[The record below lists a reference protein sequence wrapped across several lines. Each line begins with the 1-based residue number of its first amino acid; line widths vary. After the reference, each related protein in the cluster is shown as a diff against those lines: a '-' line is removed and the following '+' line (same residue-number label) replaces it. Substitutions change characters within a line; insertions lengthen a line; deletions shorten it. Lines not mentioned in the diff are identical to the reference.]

1 MIHTWLNAVKA
12 IRKNAPFLSKIYC
25 YVPVGL
31 TLCLGV
37 GLSVASCAIAWKW
50 ENNQMKL
57 QFQQQVDNLAT
68 TLQRQIDE
76 YSYIALSVSAL
87 YAASP
92 EVTPKSYEAFTQHL
106 LWRYSGISTL
116 GWIKPVSAAQR
127 QAYEARMKRSGF
139 PDFYIYEQSP
149 TGEKVKSGWHPGYYP
164 ITFSPHREVVGFDIN
179 SDPLRKAALEK
190 ARDTGKLT
198 VTGRLESLTNH
209 QTSLAMLLAVYHKG
223 AAKEI
228 LQTGRQSFYGAIIGV
243 YSLADIIKASLK
255 GVNINHLNFSLY
267 DASAPNTERFLAF
280 YNSQTQQVLADPKD
294 EKLGKKESNRVL
306 CHNPKACQRI
316 IKVADR
322 KWSLRIVPMPEY
334 SGGQSHG
341 MAGVT
346 LLSGLLLTA
355 AMVAYLLRS
364 LRYTADIEA
373 ERAKSELLLLNI
385 LPHAIAQRLKQKH
398 ETIADSFAEVT
409 VLFADIVNFTQLSER
424 IPATELVQLLNEI
437 FSIFDQL
444 SEDHG
449 LEKIKTIGDA
459 YMVVGGLPT
468 PRSDHALAVI
478 EMALGMQQALYQL
491 SSQKGEAL
499 SIRIGINTG
508 PVVAGV
514 IGTKKFIYDLWGD
527 TVNTASRME
536 SHGIA
541 GAIQVTSSTYEL
553 CRDRYL
559 FEERGVIQ
567 VKGKGEMTTY
577 LLTGRKIDTMSHETS
592 DCNGYIP
599 S

>member
-1 MIHTWLNAVKA
+1 VC
-12 IRKNAPFLSKIYC
+12 S
-25 YVPVGL
+25 
-31 TLCLGV
+31 
-37 GLSVASCAIAWKW
+37 
-50 ENNQMKL
+50 
-57 QFQQQVDNLAT
+57 
-68 TLQRQIDE
+68 
-76 YSYIALSVSAL
+76 
-87 YAASP
+87 
-92 EVTPKSYEAFTQHL
+92 
-106 LWRYSGISTL
+106 
-116 GWIKPVSAAQR
+116 
-127 QAYEARMKRSGF
+127 
-139 PDFYIYEQSP
+139 
-149 TGEKVKSGWHPGYYP
+149 
-164 ITFSPHREVVGFDIN
+164 
-179 SDPLRKAALEK
+179 SDL
-190 ARDTGKLT
+190 
-198 VTGRLESLTNH
+198 
-209 QTSLAMLLAVYHKG
+209 
-223 AAKEI
+223 
-228 LQTGRQSFYGAIIGV
+228 
-243 YSLADIIKASLK
+243 
-255 GVNINHLNFSLY
+255 
-267 DASAPNTERFLAF
+267 
-280 YNSQTQQVLADPKD
+280 
-294 EKLGKKESNRVL
+294 
-306 CHNPKACQRI
+306 
-316 IKVADR
+316 
-322 KWSLRIVPMPEY
+322 
-334 SGGQSHG
+334 
-341 MAGVT
+341 
-346 LLSGLLLTA
+346 
-355 AMVAYLLRS
+355 
-364 LRYTADIEA
+364 A